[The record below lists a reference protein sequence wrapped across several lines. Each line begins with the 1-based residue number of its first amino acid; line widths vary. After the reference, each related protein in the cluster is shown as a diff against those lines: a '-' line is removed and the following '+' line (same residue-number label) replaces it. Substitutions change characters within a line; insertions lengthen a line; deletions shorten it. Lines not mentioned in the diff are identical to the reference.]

1 MRAGSRNWYGYGKT
15 RGKRDRLTTLYIR
28 LPARADGEGALSRF
42 ALVADSGAI
51 EQQGEGVLRGLG
63 ELAAASRR
71 VVRLAAV
78 DVNLLQVKAPPLSG
92 VRLKAAL
99 PGLVEEQVLGDPAE
113 CVLTSSP
120 AQSADGMRT
129 IAVVQRAWL
138 EPLVR
143 TMLALGARSVAALP
157 AQLCLPLEPGHVSAA
172 IGQSD
177 ITLRDGLYHGLG
189 LAMASTPEVALQT
202 VRALAGD
209 APLTLYVP
217 PAQLGEYQALAVE
230 AGPAVTLEEDRW
242 EHWIAGSKTTTLDL
256 VPALGSAGARATDWG
271 RWRWPIGLAVLALVV
286 NLAALNIQWLR
297 MKREA
302 DATRLAML
310 QTFKAAYPKET
321 VIQDPVAQM
330 RMNVARAKAASGQVG
345 AEEFTYLAAAFGEA
359 ARALPRP
366 PEVASVDY
374 RERAL
379 SIKVK
384 PESADPGVVSQL
396 KAALAARNLSL
407 TEPAPATWQ
416 IRNTGAKP

>member
-1 MRAGSRNWYGYGKT
+1 
-15 RGKRDRLTTLYIR
+15 LTTLYIR

-42 ALVADSGAI
+42 ALAADSGAI
-51 EQQGEGVLRGLG
+51 EQQGEGVLRGLAD
-63 ELAAASRR
+63 LVAASRR
-71 VVRLAAV
+71 VVLLLAAV
-78 DVNLLQVKAPPLSG
+78 DVTLLQVKTPPLSG
-92 VRLKAAL
+92 ARLKAAL
-99 PGLVEEQVLGDPAE
+99 PSLVEEQVLGDPAE
-113 CVLTSSP
+113 CVLSAAP
-120 AQSADGMRT
+120 AQSADGMRS

-143 TMLALGARSVAALP
+143 TMLTLGARAVTALP
-157 AQLCLPLEPGHVSAA
+157 AQLCLPLEPGHVSGA
-172 IGQSD
+172 IGHAD

-189 LAMASTPEVALQT
+189 LAMASSPEVALQT

-217 PAQLGEYQALAVE
+217 AAELDQYLALASE
-230 AGPAVTLEEDRW
+230 AGPAVTLEQDRW

-256 VPALGSAGARATDWG
+256 VPALGAAGARATDWQ
-271 RWRWPIGLAVLALVV
+271 RWRWPLALAVLALVV
-286 NLAALNIQWLR
+286 NLAGLNIQWLR
-297 MKREA
+297 LKSEA

-310 QTFKAAYPKET
+310 QTFRAAYPKET

-330 RMNVARAKAASGQVG
+330 RLNIARAKASSGQVG
-345 AEEFTYLAAAFGEA
+345 ADEFTYLAAAFGEA

-366 PEVASVDY
+366 LGVASVDY

-379 SIKVK
+379 SVKVK

-407 TEPAPATWQ
+407 TQSAPATWQ